1 MFQNRL
7 SVVFSLFALTALMF
21 GLSGRA
27 IAQLPRIGK
36 PCTQCH
42 TAQHNVVR
50 GKLVNISEKFKTM
63 QVLSGTF
70 AWVVTYDD
78 STGVTNADA
87 ITAIKKGKEV
97 AVKFTGSDKKP
108 KALSVSV
115 KPPYKLP
122 KEKLMSVEEIAS
134 LIAGGPE
141 KGSYLLVDARP
152 KPRYLEG
159 HMPTAVS
166 LPYHVFDKLQASV
179 LPKDRDALIIFY
191 CGGVT

>member
-7 SVVFSLFALTALMF
+7 SVFVSILALSALIF
-21 GLSGRA
+21 GLSARA
-27 IAQLPRIGK
+27 HAQLPRIGK

-42 TAQHNVVR
+42 TAEQNVIR

-63 QVLSGTF
+63 QVLAGTF

-78 STGVTNADA
+78 STSVINAKA

-97 AVKFTGSDKKP
+97 AVNFTGTDKNP
-108 KALSVSV
+108 MALTVSV

-122 KEKLMSVEEIAS
+122 KEKLMSVEEIANLVS
-134 LIAGGPE
+134 PGSE
-141 KGSYLLVDARP
+141 KSTYFLVDARP
-152 KPRYLEG
+152 KSRYLEG
-159 HMPTAVS
+159 HMPTAIS
-166 LPYHVFDKLQASV
+166 LPYHSFDKLQASV
-179 LPKDRDALIIFY
+179 LPKDQDALIIFY